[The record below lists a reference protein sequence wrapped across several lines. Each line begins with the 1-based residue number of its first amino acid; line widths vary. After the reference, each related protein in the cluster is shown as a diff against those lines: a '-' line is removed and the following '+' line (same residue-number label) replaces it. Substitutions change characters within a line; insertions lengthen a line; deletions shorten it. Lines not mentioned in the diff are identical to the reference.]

1 MRPSA
6 TYKGFGCPQ
15 QDAGGRVVAVEK
27 IIGSLGERWMRV
39 DQAFHLG
46 VELSPVMLHTDYLE
60 VVATGR

>member
-1 MRPSA
+1 M
-6 TYKGFGCPQ
+6 
-15 QDAGGRVVAVEK
+15 EK

-46 VELSPVMLHTDYLE
+46 VELSPVMMHTEYLE